1 MNSYI
6 ERVLHCTLDDG
17 DYTPLLRFCIDAT
30 VNLMI
35 SFPDVNRGADGEFI
49 PFDIRRINKS
59 ETVAEEKKFFGNRNT
74 GIEVTL
80 LSRTDNRSSSGDSG
94 DSIMAEVYGL
104 PDRSSVIV
112 KSFREPGESGYN
124 RTVEL
129 HLTAPQTKSA
139 VLIELFKS
147 AFKSGNPADEKIIE
161 LKKDIS
167 MKLRNGKLMEAADG
181 AQYILLHRPE
191 DHEAMVILGQA
202 MVQEGDW
209 RGGKKNLLRAI
220 EILPENPDA
229 WYNLGIA
236 YMQGSDNSSAL
247 RCFGKTLEYDPE
259 HHGAYYMTG
268 VILEETGKSDEA
280 VAAYRYAVKYSPG
293 SHKAGMNSGMFFVP
307 QAKGALER
315 LGIPWRGDEE
325 LPDPEGVDINEDLVR
340 AASAGDTRK
349 IVKLLKEGAVPDY
362 RSHQSSMHG
371 RTPLITAALNG
382 HTNAVKYLLEHG
394 AGIDYQDLSGCTALA
409 SVIEWGGDRD
419 IIRLLAENG
428 ADVNGKDP
436 YGRPLILNE
445 RVLCDPVILIILA
458 DAGADINAAAD
469 TGANGVYY
477 AAAAGNRESALFF
490 IEHGADINCRSRSGA
505 TPLMAAA
512 INGDR
517 NMILFLIEKGCS
529 PGIPDHEG
537 RTPLMAAAEKA
548 DAETVAILIAAG
560 ADVNV
565 RDNMGRSAMDIIL
578 ESGRRDDMEAY
589 RKCIDLLTDAGAELL
604 HGKVSKEL

>member
-17 DYTPLLRFCIDAT
+17 DYTPLLRFCIDAA

-112 KSFREPGESGYN
+112 KSFREPGESAYN

-181 AQYILLHRPE
+181 AKYILLHRPE

-220 EILPENPDA
+220 EIMPESPDA
-229 WYNLGIA
+229 WYYLGIA
-236 YMQGSDNSSAL
+236 YVQGSDNSSAL
-247 RCFGKTLEYDPE
+247 RCFEKTLEYDPE

-268 VILEETGKSDEA
+268 VILEEIGKSDEA

-293 SHKAGMNSGMFFVP
+293 SHKAGMNSSMFFIP
-307 QAKGALER
+307 QAKEALER
-315 LGIPWRGDEE
+315 LGSPWRGDEE
-325 LPDPEGVDINEDLVR
+325 LPDPEGVDINEDLVS
-340 AASAGDTRK
+340 AASAGDIRK
-349 IVKLLKEGAVPDY
+349 IVKLLKEGAMPDY
-362 RSHQSSMHG
+362 RSHERSMHG
-371 RTPLITAALNG
+371 RTPLITAAIKGQL
-382 HTNAVKYLLEHG
+382 NAVKYLLEHG
-394 AGIDYQDLSGCTALA
+394 AGVDYPDETGCAALGSA
-409 SVIEWGGDRD
+409 IEWGGDHD
-419 IIRLLAENG
+419 VIRLLVEKG
-428 ADVNGKDP
+428 ADVNGNDP

-445 RVLCDPVILIILA
+445 RALCDSVILNILTEVGV
-458 DAGADINAAAD
+458 DLNAAD
-469 TGANGVYY
+469 DNGANGIYC
-477 AAAAGNRESALFF
+477 AAAAGNQKSVLFF
-490 IEHGADINCRSRSGA
+490 IEHGADINCRSRIGG
-505 TPLMAAA
+505 TPVMAAV
-512 INGDR
+512 INGDHDMLR
-517 NMILFLIEKGCS
+517 FLLEKGCS
-529 PGIPDHEG
+529 PNIPDREG
-537 RTPLMAAAEKA
+537 RTPLMAAAEKS
-548 DAETVAILIAAG
+548 DAEAVLMLISAG
-560 ADVNV
+560 ADVNT
-565 RDNMGRSAMDIIL
+565 RDNMGRSALDIIF
-578 ESGRRDDMEAY
+578 ESGRRDDIDTY
-589 RKCIDLLTDAGAELL
+589 RKCIDLLTDAGAEILS
-604 HGKVSKEL
+604 GK

>member
-17 DYTPLLRFCIDAT
+17 DYSPLLHFCINAA
-30 VNLMI
+30 VNLLV
-35 SFPDVNRGADGEFI
+35 SFPDISRDADGKFI
-49 PFDIRRINKS
+49 PFEETRSDIS
-59 ETVAEEKKFFGNRNT
+59 ETVTEYKKFFGNRST

-80 LSRTDNRSSSGDSG
+80 LSGEGSNRCGADSG
-94 DSIMAEVYGL
+94 DSVTVETYGL
-104 PDRSSVIV
+104 PDRSNVLV
-112 KSFREPGESGYN
+112 KSLREVGESMHN

-129 HLTAPQTKSA
+129 HLTAPQIKA
-139 VLIELFKS
+139 AALIELFKS
-147 AFKSGNPADEKIIE
+147 ALSPGIPGDEKIKAI
-161 LKKDIS
+161 KQDIS
-167 MKLRNGKLMEAADG
+167 MKLRTGNLSETVEG
-181 AQYILLHRPE
+181 ARYILLHCPE
-191 DHEAMVILGQA
+191 DQEALVILGQA

-548 DAETVAILIAAG
+548 DVETVAILIAAG
-560 ADVNV
+560 ADVNA

-589 RKCIDLLTDAGAELL
+589 RKCVDLLTDAGAELL
-604 HGKVSKEL
+604 HGK

>member
-17 DYTPLLRFCIDAT
+17 DYSPLLHFCINAA
-30 VNLMI
+30 VNLLV
-35 SFPDVNRGADGEFI
+35 SFPDISRDADGKFI
-49 PFDIRRINKS
+49 PFEETRSDIS
-59 ETVAEEKKFFGNRNT
+59 ETVTEYKKFFGNRST

-80 LSRTDNRSSSGDSG
+80 LSGEGSNRCGADSG
-94 DSIMAEVYGL
+94 DSVTVETYGL
-104 PDRSSVIV
+104 PDRCNVLV
-112 KSFREPGESGYN
+112 KSLREAGESKYN

-129 HLTAPQTKSA
+129 HLTAPQIKA
-139 VLIELFKS
+139 AALIELFKS
-147 AFKSGNPADEKIIE
+147 ALSPGIPGDEKIKAI
-161 LKKDIS
+161 KQDIS
-167 MKLRNGKLMEAADG
+167 MKLRTGNLSETVEG
-181 AQYILLHRPE
+181 ARYILLHCPE
-191 DHEAMVILGQA
+191 DQEALVILGQA

-548 DAETVAILIAAG
+548 DVETVAILIAAG
-560 ADVNV
+560 ADVNA

-589 RKCIDLLTDAGAELL
+589 RK
-604 HGKVSKEL
+604 